1 MIKQGTAEWHEARK
15 NRVTA
20 SIAGAILGLSPFM
33 TRADAM
39 RMMVRESLGA
49 PSEFPDPV
57 PPPVAWGNA
66 MEAGAI
72 AEFEMDEGITTTE
85 APFIPHDEWLGC
97 SPDRLIYDDYGL
109 EQKCPWSIRNNNPP
123 VFKTL
128 EEQPHY
134 NAQIQVCLYVT
145 KRRGWYFNQW
155 TPHGAQWVMVLRD
168 EGWMLDNIPRLR
180 QFWAE
185 FQDELA
191 NNPDEHLTDKRIT
204 IDTPSAQKMVAEY
217 DQLTEALERAGERR
231 KELLAEMVAM
241 SGDRNSLFANRKLT
255 VTRKT
260 GAISYAKAI
269 KKLLPDAD
277 LEPYRGAPS
286 EFWTLK

>member
-1 MIKQGTAEWHEARK
+1 MIKQGTPEWHEARK

-72 AEFEMDEGITTTE
+72 AEFEMDAGLTTTE
-85 APFIPHDEWLGC
+85 APFIPHEEWLGC
-97 SPDRLIYDDYGL
+97 SPDRLIYEDYGL
-109 EQKCPWSIRNNNPP
+109 EQKCPWSIRKDPEP
-123 VFKTL
+123 IFKTL
-128 EEQPHY
+128 AEQPHY
-134 NAQIQVCLYVT
+134 AAQVQVCLYVT
-145 KRRGWYFNQW
+145 KRRMWYFNQW
-155 TPHGAQWVMVLRD
+155 TPHGSKCETVLRD
-168 EGWMLDNIPRLR
+168 EGWMLDNIPRLK

-185 FQDELA
+185 FQDELV
-191 NNPDEHLTDKRIT
+191 NNPEEHVTDKRIT
-204 IDTPSAQKMVAEY
+204 IDTPEAAKMVAEY

-231 KELLAEMVAM
+231 KELLAEMVDLA
-241 SGDRNSLFANRKLT
+241 GDKNAVFGGRKLT
-255 VTRKT
+255 LTKKAGSV
-260 GAISYAKAI
+260 SYAKALA
-269 KKLLPDAD
+269 KYAPGSD
-277 LEPYRGAPS
+277 LEPFRGKEPS
-286 EFWTLK
+286 FWGLK